1 MAEAGTIYGRDREQL
16 LQGLPSEAYIA
27 DARARRWL
35 VMDQTDYASLGLYP
49 GRQAGL
55 QTARCYPEAFVPTP
69 IPLEEPADQGDEVRE
84 EQLITARIYH
94 GLQD

>member
-1 MAEAGTIYGRDREQL
+1 MSEAGTIYGRDREQL
-16 LQGLPSEAYIA
+16 LYGLPSEAYIA
-27 DARARRWL
+27 DSRSRRWL
-35 VMDQTDYASLGLYP
+35 AKDQTPYASRGLFP

-69 IPLEEPADQGDEVRE
+69 IELHEPADQGDQISE
-84 EQLITARIYH
+84 EHLITARIYH